1 MQNQQIIK
9 NYTNNQREG
18 FILLLLKSVRH
29 LLANKRMKDEEL
41 KSFPLPHFVSYKQ

>member
-9 NYTNNQREG
+9 NSTQIIKGEG

-29 LLANKRMKDEEL
+29 LLANKRMKDEL
-41 KSFPLPHFVSYKQ
+41 KSFLFPHFVPYKQ